1 MELIRTQDHDLREL
15 QRHNELSQFLDYER
29 RLRAAYA
36 QSQDPHPP
44 RWLRSSHG
52 RRLQGDRQ
60 FDAPC

>member
-1 MELIRTQDHDLREL
+1 MTKDDSARAQQHQNDL
-15 QRHNELSQFLDYER
+15 NAFLDYER
-29 RLRAAYA
+29 RLSLAYA